1 MSEEA
6 PKIEFPCAY
15 PVKVIGFSAP
25 DYKQFVM
32 DVTEIH
38 APGFDRTSVTL
49 RESRTGKYCSVTI
62 TIEATGEPQLKALF
76 EDLKASGRVT
86 MVL

>member
-1 MSEEA
+1 MSEDA
-6 PKIEFPCAY
+6 PKIEFPFAY
-15 PVKVIGFSAP
+15 PVKVMGFATP

-32 DVTEIH
+32 DVMEIH

-49 RESRTGKYCSVTI
+49 RESSTGKYYSVTI

-76 EDLKASGRVT
+76 EDLKT
-86 MVL
+86 Q